1 MPVDGNIDGRCI
13 AATQGQTRVINSFR
27 NRQTETL
34 FRTGAARAVPPD
46 IQRRAF
52 LLLRQLNAA
61 SQLQDMAS
69 PPGNRLEKLG
79 GDRAG
84 SYFRARQPAV
94 AHHVSLD

>member
-1 MPVDGNIDGRCI
+1 MIS
-13 AATQGQTRVINSFR
+13 SFR

-34 FRTGAARAVPPD
+34 FKSGAARAVPRD
-46 IQRRAF
+46 IERRAF

-61 SQLQDMAS
+61 ARLQDMAT

-84 SYFRARQPAV
+84 SYSVRVNQQWRIVFRWTDIGPADV
-94 AHHVSLD
+94 ELSKHYE